1 MKIHDIKKY
10 LIDTDFN
17 PWRTEVVYERFK
29 EHELDVERF
38 AGIHGQCVGVAP
50 IRTVWDADRLNPFR
64 NNPGKMSITIS
75 KMLLFQR
82 ILDRGDPEAIIFEND
97 VNLVRYFPKEFETS
111 FNALPDD
118 WEVVHIGHCCTQ
130 GRPQTVINDRV
141 TEIAWPLCC
150 HAVLW
155 RRKAIELAYETIRH
169 ADWGSNSDIIFEHK
183 VYPQLKCYSFVPEL
197 AHQDGTDSEAAKTE
211 YYTDIQGWTSP
222 CMMQIYDE
230 QLTGFGRAKAK
241 IAEVGCFKGRSTVYL
256 ASEVKRRLKNVTV
269 YAIDHWEG
277 NADEPDMVPLVEDA
291 KKRGGLYQEFIR
303 NINRCGVADV
313 IVPMKMPSVE
323 AAKQFKDGELA
334 FCYIDAGHSYEDVS
348 ADLAA
353 FGPKVHYNSVM
364 AGHDI
369 ARPGVKQAV
378 TEYCE
383 RNKKKF
389 RTYQE
394 SWIIDNMHIPDLK

>member
-1 MKIHDIKKY
+1 MKIHDIKKFC
-10 LIDTDFN
+10 LDTRYN
-17 PWRTEVVYERFK
+17 PWRTEIVKERFK
-29 EHELDVERF
+29 EHNLDVEF
-38 AGIHGQCVGVAP
+38 FNGAYGQVIGIMP
-50 IRTVWDADRLNPFR
+50 IETVWDAERANPYR
-64 NNPGKMSITIS
+64 INPGKTSITLS
-75 KMLLFQR
+75 KILLFQH
-82 ILDRGDPEAIIFEND
+82 ILDKGYDETIIFEND
-97 VNLVRYFPKEFETS
+97 VNLVRYFPEEFEKS
-111 FNALPDD
+111 YNALPENWD
-118 WEVVHIGHCCTQ
+118 VVHLGHCC
-130 GRPQTVINDRV
+130 GEKMPQEKINDRI
-141 TEIAWPLCC
+141 TQICWPLCC
-150 HAVLW
+150 HAFMWKRNAVKMAYDTLLKSSW
-155 RRKAIELAYETIRH
+155 GTPSDTILAR
-169 ADWGSNSDIIFEHK
+169 K
-183 VYPQLKCYSFVPEL
+183 VYPNLNHYSCIPEL
-197 AHQDGTDSEAAKTE
+197 AFQDGTDSEAAKME
-211 YYTDIQGWTSP
+211 FYTDIQGWTSP
-222 CMMQIYDE
+222 CMMKIYDE
-230 QLTGFGRAKAK
+230 QLTGFGNATCKV
-241 IAEVGCFKGRSTVYL
+241 AEVGCFKGRSTVYL

-277 NADEPDMVPLVEDA
+277 NADEPDMIPLVEDA

-394 SWIIDNMHIPDLK
+394 SWIIDNMHIPDLR